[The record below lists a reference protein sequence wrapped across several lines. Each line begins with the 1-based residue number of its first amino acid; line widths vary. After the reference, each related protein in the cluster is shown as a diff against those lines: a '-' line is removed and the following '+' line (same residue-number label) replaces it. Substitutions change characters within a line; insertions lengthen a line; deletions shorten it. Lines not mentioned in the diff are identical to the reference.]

1 MVSYTLKIII
11 IIIIKECKT
20 RIITFTQIT
29 HPHTKKKIK
38 KPIILGI
45 VKKNKNILLGIVNG
59 YLL

>member
-1 MVSYTLKIII
+1 MVLYTLKIII

-29 HPHTKKKIK
+29 HPHTKKKT
-38 KPIILGI
+38 IILGI
-45 VKKNKNILLGIVNG
+45 VKKNKNIVLGIVNG